1 MSAPKITELGTNSI
15 RSLLLKYALPGIIA
29 MTASSLYNM
38 VDSIFIGHGVGAMA
52 LSGLTVAKPFMDIC
66 AAFGSLVGVGASSLV
81 AIKLGEKD
89 YRSANDVLANV
100 ILLNVLLG
108 AIVMAVG
115 LFWLDPILYAFGAS
129 DETIVYARDY
139 MEIILWGNILTH
151 IYYGLNSM
159 LRSIG
164 HPKVSMYATILA
176 VVINIILDPIFI
188 FVLDMGVRGAA
199 LATIL
204 SQVVSVV
211 LQMFIFL
218 NPKEVIYFHRG
229 IWRLKRDIT
238 MRALGIGMAP
248 FLMHLAACFV
258 VIVLNNQLKRYGGD
272 MAIATFGMTNRFM
285 FFFAMI
291 IMGLN
296 QGMQPIVGYN
306 YGAQL
311 YPRMIRTLKLTI
323 ICATCVMGL
332 LWLIGLIIPEGFIRL
347 FTHDEV
353 LIAQSIMPARVML
366 CTMVLVGF
374 PMVVGNF
381 YTSIGMANK
390 AIFLSLTRQVIFLIP
405 CILLLPLLF
414 QWISSLASSADG
426 LLSLSP
432 IWGVWWSLPICD
444 ALAAILAAIILNR
457 DMRKFKATNN
467 ASSLT
472 TEGVQISNSL

>member
-1 MSAPKITELGTNSI
+1 MSAPKITELGTQSI
-15 RSLLLKYALPGIIA
+15 RSLLMKYALPGIIA

-66 AAFGSLVGVGASSLV
+66 AAFGTLVGVGASSLV

-100 ILLNVLLG
+100 VLLNVLLG
-108 AIVMAVG
+108 ALVMAVG
-115 LFWLDPILYAFGAS
+115 LYWLDPILYAFGAS
-129 DETIVYARDY
+129 DVTIAYAREY

-164 HPKVSMYATILA
+164 HPKIAMYATILA
-176 VVINIILDPIFI
+176 VVVNIILDPIFI

-199 LATIL
+199 LATMI
-204 SQVVSVV
+204 SQLVSVIIELV
-211 LQMFIFL
+211 IFL

-238 MRALGIGMAP
+238 MRALGIGTAP
-248 FLMHLAACFV
+248 FLMHMASCFV

-306 YGAQL
+306 YGAKL
-311 YPRMIRTLKLTI
+311 FDRMVRALKLTAM
-323 ICATCVMGL
+323 CATCVMGV
-332 LWLIGLIIPEGFIRL
+332 LWLFGLVWPEGFIRL

-353 LIAQSIMPARVML
+353 LIAQSIAPARVML
-366 CTMVLVGF
+366 CTMVMVGF

-381 YTSIGMANK
+381 YTSIGMSGK
-390 AIFLSLTRQVIFLIP
+390 AIFLSLTRQVLLLIP
-405 CILLLPLLF
+405 CILCLPLLF
-414 QWISSLASSADG
+414 QQLNIT
-426 LLSLSP
+426 P

-444 ALAAILAAIILNR
+444 AMAAVLAAIVLNR
-457 DMRKFKATNN
+457 DMRIFRH
-467 ASSLT
+467 
-472 TEGVQISNSL
+472 

>member
-1 MSAPKITELGTNSI
+1 MSVPKITELGTQSI
-15 RSLLLKYALPGIIA
+15 RSLLMKYALPGIIA

-66 AAFGSLVGVGASSLV
+66 AAFGTLVGVGASSLV

-108 AIVMAVG
+108 ALVMAVG
-115 LFWLDPILYAFGAS
+115 LYWLDPILYAFGAS
-129 DETIVYARDY
+129 DVTIAYAREY

-164 HPKVSMYATILA
+164 HPKIAMYATIVA
-176 VVINIILDPIFI
+176 VVTNIILDPIFI

-199 LATIL
+199 LATMI
-204 SQVVSVV
+204 SQLVSVIIELV
-211 LQMFIFL
+211 IFL

-238 MRALGIGMAP
+238 MRALGIGTAP
-248 FLMHLAACFV
+248 FLMHMASCFV

-272 MAIATFGMTNRFM
+272 MAIATFGITNRFM
-285 FFFAMI
+285 FFFAMVV
-291 IMGLN
+291 MGLN

-306 YGAQL
+306 YGAKL
-311 YPRMIRTLKLTI
+311 FDRMTRALKLTAM
-323 ICATCVMGL
+323 CATCVMGV
-332 LWLIGLIIPEGFIRL
+332 LWLFGLIWPEGFIRL
-347 FTHDEV
+347 FTHDEL
-353 LIAQSIMPARVML
+353 LIAQSIAPARVML
-366 CTMVLVGF
+366 CTMVMVGF

-381 YTSIGMANK
+381 YTSIGMSGK
-390 AIFLSLTRQVIFLIP
+390 AIFLSLTRQVLLLIP
-405 CILLLPLLF
+405 SILLLPLLF
-414 QWISSLASSADG
+414 QTVEV
-426 LLSLSP
+426 SP
-432 IWGVWWSLPICD
+432 IWGVWWGLPICD
-444 ALAAILAAIILNR
+444 ALAAIIAAIVLNR
-457 DMRKFKATNN
+457 DMRKF
-467 ASSLT
+467 S
-472 TEGVQISNSL
+472 V

>member
-1 MSAPKITELGTNSI
+1 MSAPKITELGTASI
-15 RSLLLKYALPGIIA
+15 RSLLFKYATPGIIA
-29 MTASSLYNM
+29 MTAMSLYNM

-66 AAFGSLVGVGASSLV
+66 AAFGTLVGVGASSLV

-100 ILLNVLLG
+100 VILNVLLG
-108 AIVMAVG
+108 ALVMAVG

-129 DETIVYARDY
+129 DATISYARDY
-139 MEIILWGNILTH
+139 MEIILAGNIVTH

-164 HPKVSMYATILA
+164 HPKVSMSATILA
-176 VVINIILDPIFI
+176 VCLNVILDPIFI

-199 LATIL
+199 LATII

-211 LQMFIFL
+211 IEMVIFL

-238 MRALGIGMAP
+238 MRALGIGTAP
-248 FLMHLAACFV
+248 FLMHMASCFV

-291 IMGLN
+291 VMGIQ

-306 YGAQL
+306 YGANL
-311 YPRMIRTLKLTI
+311 HARMVRAYKLSVY
-323 ICATCVMGL
+323 CATCVMGV
-332 LWLIGLIIPEGFIRL
+332 LWLFGVIWPEGFIRL
-347 FTHDEV
+347 FTHDEL
-353 LIAQSIMPARVML
+353 LIAQSVVPARIML
-366 CTMVLVGF
+366 CVMFAIGF
-374 PMVVGNF
+374 PMITGNF
-381 YTSIGMANK
+381 YTSIGMARK
-390 AIFLSLTRQVIFLIP
+390 AIFLSLTRQVLFLIP
-405 CILLLPLLF
+405 LIISLPYLF
-414 QWISSLASSADG
+414 NSLG
-426 LLSLSP
+426 WEP
-432 IWGVWWSLPICD
+432 IWGVWWALPISD
-444 ALAAILAAIILNR
+444 SLSVITAAIVINR
-457 DMRKFKATNN
+457 DMRKFKR
-467 ASSLT
+467 
-472 TEGVQISNSL
+472 

>member
-1 MSAPKITELGTNSI
+1 MSAPKITELGTQPI
-15 RSLLLKYALPGIIA
+15 RGLLLKYALPGIIA

-108 AIVMAVG
+108 ALVMAVG
-115 LFWLDPILYAFGAS
+115 LYWLEPILYAFGAS
-129 DETIVYARDY
+129 DVTVAYARDY

-164 HPKVSMYATILA
+164 HPKVAMYSTIVA
-176 VVINIILDPIFI
+176 VVANIILDPIFI

-199 LATIL
+199 LATVI
-204 SQVVSVV
+204 SQVIAVIGQLV
-211 LQMFIFL
+211 IFL

-272 MAIATFGMTNRFM
+272 MAIATFGLTNRFM
-285 FFFAMI
+285 FFFSMI
-291 IMGLN
+291 VMGLN

-306 YGAQL
+306 YGAKL
-311 YPRMIRTLKLTI
+311 YPRMARALKLTAM
-323 ICATCVMGL
+323 CATCVMGVLWLFGL
-332 LWLIGLIIPEGFIRL
+332 LWPEGFIRL

-353 LIAQSIMPARVML
+353 LIAQSIVPARVML
-366 CTMVLVGF
+366 CTMVMVGF

-381 YTSIGMANK
+381 YTSIGMSSK
-390 AIFLSLTRQVIFLIP
+390 AIFLSLTRQVLFLIP
-405 CILLLPLLF
+405 CILVLPWLF
-414 QWISSLASSADG
+414 QRLDIT
-426 LLSLSP
+426 P

-444 ALAAILAAIILNR
+444 ALASIMAAILVNR
-457 DMRKFKATNN
+457 DIRKFMSQT
-467 ASSLT
+467 L
-472 TEGVQISNSL
+472 

>member
-1 MSAPKITELGTNSI
+1 MSAPKITELGTQPV
-15 RSLLLKYALPGIIA
+15 RSLLMKYALPGIIA
-29 MTASSLYNM
+29 MTATSLYNM

-108 AIVMAVG
+108 ALVMAVG
-115 LFWLDPILYAFGAS
+115 LYWLDPILYAFGAS
-129 DETIVYARDY
+129 DVTITYAHEY
-139 MEIILWGNILTH
+139 MEVILWANILTH

-164 HPKVSMYATILA
+164 HPKVAMFSTIVA
-176 VVINIILDPIFI
+176 VVANIILDPIFI

-199 LATIL
+199 LATVL
-204 SQVVSVV
+204 SQAIAVVG
-211 LQMFIFL
+211 QMVIFL

-238 MRALGIGMAP
+238 MRALGIGTAP

-285 FFFAMI
+285 FFFSMI
-291 IMGLN
+291 VMGLN

-306 YGAQL
+306 YGAKL
-311 YPRMIRTLKLTI
+311 YDRMIRALKLTAM
-323 ICATCVMGL
+323 CATCVMGM
-332 LWLIGLIIPEGFIRL
+332 LWLFGLIWPEGFIRL

-353 LIAQSIMPARVML
+353 LVAQSIVPARVML
-366 CTMVLVGF
+366 CTMVMVGF

-381 YTSIGMANK
+381 YTSIGMSGK
-390 AIFLSLTRQVIFLIP
+390 AIFLSLTRQVLLLIP

-414 QWISSLASSADG
+414 QTLEVT
-426 LLSLSP
+426 P

-444 ALAAILAAIILNR
+444 AMAAIIAAIVLNR
-457 DMRKFKATNN
+457 DMRKF
-467 ASSLT
+467 S
-472 TEGVQISNSL
+472 V

>member
-1 MSAPKITELGTNSI
+1 MSAPKITELGTQSI
-15 RSLLLKYALPGIIA
+15 RSLLMKYALPGIIA

-66 AAFGSLVGVGASSLV
+66 AAFGTLVGVGASSLV

-108 AIVMAVG
+108 ALVMAVG
-115 LFWLDPILYAFGAS
+115 LYWLDPILYAFGAS
-129 DETIVYARDY
+129 DVTITYAREY

-164 HPKVSMYATILA
+164 HPKIAMYATIVA
-176 VVINIILDPIFI
+176 VVTNIILDPIFI

-199 LATIL
+199 LATMI
-204 SQVVSVV
+204 SQLVSVIIELV
-211 LQMFIFL
+211 IFL

-238 MRALGIGMAP
+238 MRALGIGTAP
-248 FLMHLAACFV
+248 FLMHMAACFV

-272 MAIATFGMTNRFM
+272 MAIATYGMTNRFM
-285 FFFAMI
+285 FFFAMVV
-291 IMGLN
+291 MGLN

-306 YGAQL
+306 YGAKL
-311 YPRMIRTLKLTI
+311 FDRMVRALKLTAM
-323 ICATCVMGL
+323 CATCVMGV
-332 LWLIGLIIPEGFIRL
+332 LWLFGLIWPEGFIRL
-347 FTHDEV
+347 FTHDEL
-353 LIAQSIMPARVML
+353 LIAQSVAPARVML
-366 CTMVLVGF
+366 CTMVMVGF

-381 YTSIGMANK
+381 YTSIGMSGK

-414 QWISSLASSADG
+414 QTLNFT
-426 LLSLSP
+426 P
-432 IWGVWWSLPICD
+432 IWGVWWSLPLCD

-457 DMRKFKATNN
+457 DMRKFR
-467 ASSLT
+467 
-472 TEGVQISNSL
+472 V

>member
-1 MSAPKITELGTNSI
+1 MSAPKITELGTQSI
-15 RSLLLKYALPGIIA
+15 RSLLMKYALPGIIA

-66 AAFGSLVGVGASSLV
+66 AAFGTLVGVGASSLV

-108 AIVMAVG
+108 ALVMAVG
-115 LFWLDPILYAFGAS
+115 LYWLDPILYAFGAS
-129 DETIVYARDY
+129 DVTITYAREY

-164 HPKVSMYATILA
+164 HPKIAMYATIVA
-176 VVINIILDPIFI
+176 VVTNIILDPIFI

-199 LATIL
+199 LATMI
-204 SQVVSVV
+204 SQLVSVIIELV
-211 LQMFIFL
+211 IFL

-238 MRALGIGMAP
+238 MRALGIGTAP
-248 FLMHLAACFV
+248 FLMHMASCFV

-285 FFFAMI
+285 FFFSMI
-291 IMGLN
+291 VMGLN

-306 YGAQL
+306 YGAKL
-311 YPRMIRTLKLTI
+311 LDRMVRALKLTAM
-323 ICATCVMGL
+323 CATCVMGV
-332 LWLIGLIIPEGFIRL
+332 LWLFGLVWPEGFIRL
-347 FTHDEV
+347 FTHDELLV
-353 LIAQSIMPARVML
+353 AQSIAPARVML
-366 CTMVLVGF
+366 CTMVMVGF

-381 YTSIGMANK
+381 YTSIGMSGK

-414 QWISSLASSADG
+414 QTLNFT
-426 LLSLSP
+426 P

-444 ALAAILAAIILNR
+444 ALAAVLAAIILNR
-457 DMRKFKATNN
+457 DMRKFR
-467 ASSLT
+467 
-472 TEGVQISNSL
+472 V

>member
-1 MSAPKITELGTNSI
+1 MSAPKITELGTQSI
-15 RSLLLKYALPGIIA
+15 RSLLMKYALPGIIA

-66 AAFGSLVGVGASSLV
+66 AAFGTLVGVGASSLV

-108 AIVMAVG
+108 ALVMAVG
-115 LFWLDPILYAFGAS
+115 LYWLDPILYAFGAS
-129 DETIVYARDY
+129 DVTITYAREY

-164 HPKVSMYATILA
+164 HPKIAMYATIVA
-176 VVINIILDPIFI
+176 VVTNIILDPIFI

-199 LATIL
+199 LATMI
-204 SQVVSVV
+204 SQLVSVIIELV
-211 LQMFIFL
+211 IFL

-238 MRALGIGMAP
+238 MRALGIGTAP
-248 FLMHLAACFV
+248 FLMHMASCFV

-285 FFFAMI
+285 FFFSMI
-291 IMGLN
+291 VMGLN

-306 YGAQL
+306 YGAKL
-311 YPRMIRTLKLTI
+311 FDRMVRALKLTAM
-323 ICATCVMGL
+323 CATCVMGV
-332 LWLIGLIIPEGFIRL
+332 LWLFGLIWPEGFIRL
-347 FTHDEV
+347 FTHDEL
-353 LIAQSIMPARVML
+353 LIAQSIAPARVML
-366 CTMVLVGF
+366 CTMVMVGF

-381 YTSIGMANK
+381 YTSIGMSGK

-405 CILLLPLLF
+405 CILLMPLLF
-414 QWISSLASSADG
+414 QTLNFT
-426 LLSLSP
+426 P

-444 ALAAILAAIILNR
+444 ALAAVLAAIILNR
-457 DMRKFKATNN
+457 DMRKFR
-467 ASSLT
+467 
-472 TEGVQISNSL
+472 V

>member
-1 MSAPKITELGTNSI
+1 MSAPKITELGTQSI
-15 RSLLLKYALPGIIA
+15 RSLLMKYALPGIIA

-66 AAFGSLVGVGASSLV
+66 AAFGTLVGVGASSLV

-100 ILLNVLLG
+100 VILNVILG
-108 AIVMAVG
+108 ALVMAVG
-115 LFWLDPILYAFGAS
+115 LYWLDPILYAFGAS
-129 DETIVYARDY
+129 DVTIAYAREY

-164 HPKVSMYATILA
+164 HPRIAMYATILA
-176 VVINIILDPIFI
+176 VVVNIILDPIFI

-199 LATIL
+199 LATMI
-204 SQVVSVV
+204 SQLVSVIIELV
-211 LQMFIFL
+211 VFL
-218 NPKEVIYFHRG
+218 NPKEIIYFHRG

-238 MRALGIGMAP
+238 MRALGIGTAP
-248 FLMHLAACFV
+248 FLMHMASCFV

-306 YGAQL
+306 YGAKL
-311 YPRMIRTLKLTI
+311 FDRMVRALKLTAM
-323 ICATCVMGL
+323 CATCVMGV
-332 LWLIGLIIPEGFIRL
+332 LWLFGLVWPEGFIRL

-353 LIAQSIMPARVML
+353 LIAQSIAPARVML
-366 CTMVLVGF
+366 CTMVMVGF

-381 YTSIGMANK
+381 YTSIGMSGK
-390 AIFLSLTRQVIFLIP
+390 AIFLSLTRQVLLLIP
-405 CILLLPLLF
+405 CILCLPLLF
-414 QWISSLASSADG
+414 QQLNIT
-426 LLSLSP
+426 P

-444 ALAAILAAIILNR
+444 AMAAVLAAIVLNR
-457 DMRKFKATNN
+457 DMRIFR
-467 ASSLT
+467 
-472 TEGVQISNSL
+472 

>member
-1 MSAPKITELGTNSI
+1 MSAPKITELGTQSI
-15 RSLLLKYALPGIIA
+15 RSLLMKYALPGIIA

-66 AAFGSLVGVGASSLV
+66 AAFGTLVGVGASSLV

-108 AIVMAVG
+108 ALVMAVG
-115 LFWLDPILYAFGAS
+115 LYWLDPILYAFGAS
-129 DETIVYARDY
+129 DVTITYAREY

-164 HPKVSMYATILA
+164 HPKIAMYATIVA
-176 VVINIILDPIFI
+176 VVTNIILDPIFI

-199 LATIL
+199 LATMI
-204 SQVVSVV
+204 SQLVSVIIELV
-211 LQMFIFL
+211 IFL

-238 MRALGIGMAP
+238 MRALGIGTAP
-248 FLMHLAACFV
+248 FLMHMAACFV

-272 MAIATFGMTNRFM
+272 MAIATYGITNRFM
-285 FFFAMI
+285 FFFAMVV
-291 IMGLN
+291 MGLN

-306 YGAQL
+306 YGAKL
-311 YPRMIRTLKLTI
+311 FERMVRALKLTAM
-323 ICATCVMGL
+323 CATCVMGV
-332 LWLIGLIIPEGFIRL
+332 LWLFGLVWPEGFIRL
-347 FTHDEV
+347 FTHDEL
-353 LIAQSIMPARVML
+353 LIAQSVAPARVML
-366 CTMVLVGF
+366 CTMVMVGF

-381 YTSIGMANK
+381 YTSIGLSGK

-414 QWISSLASSADG
+414 QTLNFT
-426 LLSLSP
+426 P
-432 IWGVWWSLPICD
+432 IWGVWWSLPLCD
-444 ALAAILAAIILNR
+444 ALAAVLAAIFLNR
-457 DMRKFKATNN
+457 DMRKFR
-467 ASSLT
+467 
-472 TEGVQISNSL
+472 V

>member
-1 MSAPKITELGTNSI
+1 MSAPKITELGTQPV
-15 RSLLLKYALPGIIA
+15 RGLLMKYALPGIIA
-29 MTASSLYNM
+29 MTATSLYNM

-66 AAFGSLVGVGASSLV
+66 AAFGTLVGVGASSLV

-108 AIVMAVG
+108 AMVMAVG
-115 LFWLDPILYAFGAS
+115 LYWLDPILYAFGAS
-129 DETIVYARDY
+129 DVTITYAREY

-164 HPKVSMYATILA
+164 HPKIAMYATIVA
-176 VVINIILDPIFI
+176 VVTNIILDPIFI

-199 LATIL
+199 LATMI
-204 SQVVSVV
+204 SQLVSVIIELV
-211 LQMFIFL
+211 IFL

-238 MRALGIGMAP
+238 MRALGIGTAP
-248 FLMHLAACFV
+248 FLMHMASCFV

-272 MAIATFGMTNRFM
+272 MAIATFGITNRFM
-285 FFFAMI
+285 FFFAMVV
-291 IMGLN
+291 MGLN

-306 YGAQL
+306 YGAKL
-311 YPRMIRTLKLTI
+311 FDRMTRALKLTAM
-323 ICATCVMGL
+323 CATCVMGV
-332 LWLIGLIIPEGFIRL
+332 LWLFGLIWPEGFIRL
-347 FTHDEV
+347 FTHDEL
-353 LIAQSIMPARVML
+353 LIAQSIAPARVML
-366 CTMVLVGF
+366 CTMVMVGF

-381 YTSIGMANK
+381 YTSIGMSGK

-405 CILLLPLLF
+405 CILFMPLLF
-414 QWISSLASSADG
+414 QALDFT
-426 LLSLSP
+426 P

-444 ALAAILAAIILNR
+444 ALAAVLAAIILNR
-457 DMRKFKATNN
+457 DMRKFK
-467 ASSLT
+467 
-472 TEGVQISNSL
+472 ISIDF

>member
-1 MSAPKITELGTNSI
+1 MSAPKITELGTQPV
-15 RSLLLKYALPGIIA
+15 RSLLMKYALPGIIA
-29 MTASSLYNM
+29 MTATSLYNM

-108 AIVMAVG
+108 ALVMVVG
-115 LFWLDPILYAFGAS
+115 LYWLDPILYAFGAS
-129 DETIVYARDY
+129 EVTISYARDY
-139 MEIILWGNILTH
+139 MEIILWANILTH

-164 HPKVSMYATILA
+164 HPKVAMFSTIVA
-176 VVINIILDPIFI
+176 VVANIILDPIFI
-188 FVLDMGVRGAA
+188 FALDMGVRGAA

-204 SQVVSVV
+204 SQAIAVVGQMVV
-211 LQMFIFL
+211 FL

-238 MRALGIGMAP
+238 MRALGIGTAP

-272 MAIATFGMTNRFM
+272 MAIATFGITNRFM
-285 FFFAMI
+285 FFFAMVV
-291 IMGLN
+291 MGLN

-306 YGAQL
+306 YGAKL
-311 YPRMIRTLKLTI
+311 YDRMIRALKLTAM
-323 ICATCVMGL
+323 CATCVMGM
-332 LWLIGLIIPEGFIRL
+332 LWLFGLIWPEGFIRL
-347 FTHDEV
+347 FTHDEL
-353 LIAQSIMPARVML
+353 LIAQSIAPARVML
-366 CTMVLVGF
+366 CTMVMVGF

-381 YTSIGMANK
+381 YTSIGMSGK
-390 AIFLSLTRQVIFLIP
+390 AIFLSLTRQVLLLIP
-405 CILLLPLLF
+405 SILLLPLLF
-414 QWISSLASSADG
+414 QTVAV
-426 LLSLSP
+426 SP

-444 ALAAILAAIILNR
+444 ALAAIIAAIVLNR
-457 DMRKFKATNN
+457 DMRKL
-467 ASSLT
+467 S
-472 TEGVQISNSL
+472 V

>member
-1 MSAPKITELGTNSI
+1 MSAPKITELGTQPI
-15 RSLLLKYALPGIIA
+15 RGLLLKYALPGIIA

-108 AIVMAVG
+108 ALVMAVG
-115 LFWLDPILYAFGAS
+115 LYWLEPILYAFGAS
-129 DETIVYARDY
+129 DVTVAYARDY

-164 HPKVSMYATILA
+164 HPKVAMFSTIVA
-176 VVINIILDPIFI
+176 VVANIILDPIFI

-199 LATIL
+199 LATVI
-204 SQVVSVV
+204 SQVIAVIGQLV
-211 LQMFIFL
+211 IFL

-272 MAIATFGMTNRFM
+272 MAIATFGLTNRFM
-285 FFFAMI
+285 FFFSMI
-291 IMGLN
+291 VMGLN

-306 YGAQL
+306 YGAKL
-311 YPRMIRTLKLTI
+311 YPRMARALKLTAM
-323 ICATCVMGL
+323 CATCVMGVLWLFGL
-332 LWLIGLIIPEGFIRL
+332 LWPEGFIRL

-353 LIAQSIMPARVML
+353 LIAQSIVPARVML
-366 CTMVLVGF
+366 CTMVMVGF

-381 YTSIGMANK
+381 YTSIGMSSK
-390 AIFLSLTRQVIFLIP
+390 AIFLSLTRQVLFLIP
-405 CILLLPLLF
+405 CILVLPWLF
-414 QWISSLASSADG
+414 QKLDIT
-426 LLSLSP
+426 P

-444 ALAAILAAIILNR
+444 ALASIMAAILVNR
-457 DMRKFKATNN
+457 DIRKFMGQT
-467 ASSLT
+467 S
-472 TEGVQISNSL
+472 

>member
-1 MSAPKITELGTNSI
+1 MSPPKITELGTQSI

-66 AAFGSLVGVGASSLV
+66 AAFGTLVGVGASSLV

-115 LFWLDPILYAFGAS
+115 LYWLDPILYAFGAS
-129 DETIVYARDY
+129 DVTIAYAREY

-164 HPKVSMYATILA
+164 HPKIAMYATIVA
-176 VVINIILDPIFI
+176 VVTNIILDPIFI

-199 LATIL
+199 LATMI
-204 SQVVSVV
+204 SQLVSVIIELV
-211 LQMFIFL
+211 IFL

-238 MRALGIGMAP
+238 MRALGIGTAP
-248 FLMHLAACFV
+248 FLMHMASCFV

-272 MAIATFGMTNRFM
+272 MAIATFGITNRFM
-285 FFFAMI
+285 FFFSMI
-291 IMGLN
+291 VMGIQ

-306 YGAQL
+306 YGAHL
-311 YPRMIRTLKLTI
+311 YARMLRAFKLSVY
-323 ICATCVMGL
+323 CATCVMGV
-332 LWLIGLIIPEGFIRL
+332 LWLFGVVYPEGFIRL
-347 FTHDEV
+347 FTHDEL
-353 LIAQSIMPARVML
+353 LIAQSISPARAML
-366 CTMVLVGF
+366 CVMFAVGF
-374 PMVVGNF
+374 PMVTGNF
-381 YTSIGMANK
+381 YTSIGMAKK
-390 AIFLSLTRQVIFLIP
+390 AIFLSLTRQVLFLIP
-405 CILLLPLLF
+405 LILCLPLLF
-414 QWISSLASSADG
+414 DSMGWA
-426 LLSLSP
+426 P
-432 IWGVWWSLPICD
+432 IWGVWCALPISD
-444 ALAAILAAIILNR
+444 SLSSMTSAIMINR
-457 DMRKFKATNN
+457 DMSKFK
-467 ASSLT
+467 T
-472 TEGVQISNSL
+472 TI

>member
-1 MSAPKITELGTNSI
+1 MSAPKITELGTQPV
-15 RSLLLKYALPGIIA
+15 RSLLMKYALPGIIA
-29 MTASSLYNM
+29 MTATSLYNM

-108 AIVMAVG
+108 ALVMVVG
-115 LFWLDPILYAFGAS
+115 LYWLDPILYAFGAS
-129 DETIVYARDY
+129 DVTISYARDY
-139 MEIILWGNILTH
+139 MEIILWANILTH

-164 HPKVSMYATILA
+164 HPKVAMFSTIVA
-176 VVINIILDPIFI
+176 VAANIILDPIFI
-188 FVLDMGVRGAA
+188 FALDMGVRGAA
-199 LATIL
+199 LATVL
-204 SQVVSVV
+204 SQAIAVVGQMVV
-211 LQMFIFL
+211 FL

-238 MRALGIGMAP
+238 MRALGIGTAP

-272 MAIATFGMTNRFM
+272 MAIATFGITNRFM
-285 FFFAMI
+285 FFFSMI
-291 IMGLN
+291 VMGLN

-306 YGAQL
+306 YGAKL
-311 YPRMIRTLKLTI
+311 YDRMIRALKLTAM
-323 ICATCVMGL
+323 CATCVMGM
-332 LWLIGLIIPEGFIRL
+332 LWLFGLIWPEGFIRL

-353 LIAQSIMPARVML
+353 LVAQSIAPARVML
-366 CTMVLVGF
+366 CTMVMVGF

-381 YTSIGMANK
+381 YTSIGMSGK
-390 AIFLSLTRQVIFLIP
+390 AIFLSLTRQVLLLIP
-405 CILLLPLLF
+405 SILLLPLLF
-414 QWISSLASSADG
+414 QIVEI
-426 LLSLSP
+426 SP

-444 ALAAILAAIILNR
+444 ALAAIIAAIVLNR
-457 DMRKFKATNN
+457 DMRKL
-467 ASSLT
+467 S
-472 TEGVQISNSL
+472 V